1 MSTSKNW
8 PRLESEILACMPTA
22 PGDPVA
28 SGQIIAAVRARFP
41 LNPPSRHT
49 IQRAL
54 ENLEIEGLVGKRGT
68 SRDRVWWRTG
78 KQAPSELARRPPLE
92 LAIAL
97 LTLRRHAPN
106 HLPGH
111 VIQGLEAY
119 FAGAERVLSESPT
132 DPSLGDARAWA
143 NKTVRVHAGYPLV
156 SPLIHG
162 DILNAIRKALYT
174 SRVLDVAYQNSRLD
188 TDAPDSYQVVPLGLV
203 ERGPVLYLVAS
214 RQRRDGTFKIYQ
226 LRLDR
231 FASAACTETPGVPDP
246 DFDLDA
252 YVRDD
257 QSFSFLPEG
266 QIQLELRVREE
277 DGYRHLFREQ
287 WLATDQVIIDEPGGF
302 RLKATV
308 TLSIALRNL
317 LMERS
322 ARVEVL
328 SPATLRDEIAE
339 GLRQAIGRYKAN
351 AVDGA

>member
-1 MSTSKNW
+1 M
-8 PRLESEILACMPTA
+8 
-22 PGDPVA
+22 A
-28 SGQIIAAVRARFP
+28 SGQIIAAVRARF
-41 LNPPSRHT
+41 LLKPPSRHT

-54 ENLEIEGLVGKRGT
+54 EDLEIEGLVAKQGA

-111 VIQGLEAY
+111 VIQELEAY

-132 DPSLGDARAWA
+132 DPSLSDARAWTA
-143 NKTVRVHAGYPLV
+143 KTVRVDAGYPLM
-156 SPLIHG
+156 SPPIG
-162 DILNAIRKALYT
+162 SNILDAIRKALYT
-174 SRVLDVAYQNSRLD
+174 SRVLEVAYQNSRLE
-188 TDAPDSYQVVPLGLV
+188 TEAPESYQVVPLGLV

-214 RQRRDGTFKIYQ
+214 RQRRDGTFRIYQ

-231 FASAACTETPGVPDP
+231 FASAVCTDMPGVPDP
-246 DFDLDA
+246 DFDLGA
-252 YVRDD
+252 YVRDN

-266 QIQLELRVREE
+266 RIRLELRVREE
-277 DGYRHLFREQ
+277 DEYRHLFREQ
-287 WLATDQVIIDEPGGF
+287 WLAPDQEIIDEPGGF

-328 SPATLRDEIAE
+328 SPATLREEIAE
-339 GLRQAIGRYKAN
+339 SLRQAIRRYETA
-351 AVDGA
+351 AVHAA